1 MKAQG
6 AMGMEQ
12 ESTNGMDKDGFTG
25 RRVFGVI
32 ARGFPVDIEAWVE
45 SAKHHG
51 IYVIYSKSS
60 RTSKLVI
67 KEECW

>member
-1 MKAQG
+1 MGQESKN
-6 AMGMEQ
+6 GMEID
-12 ESTNGMDKDGFTG
+12 SFTG

-32 ARGFPVDIEAWVE
+32 ARGFPADIEAWIN

-51 IYVIYSKSS
+51 IYVIFSKSS

-67 KEECW
+67 KEEPW

>member
-1 MKAQG
+1 MGQESKN
-6 AMGMEQ
+6 GMEID
-12 ESTNGMDKDGFTG
+12 SFTG

-32 ARGFPVDIEAWVE
+32 ARGFPADMDAWIN

-51 IYVIYSKSS
+51 IYVIFSKSS

-67 KEECW
+67 KEEPW